1 MLQLVLVS
9 CVSGTSRKNMSPT
22 KKQRRAKF
30 FATDQHEIHH
40 HCWYNCDVYLKQL
53 YSAYYA
59 WDILETKKQHRWN
72 SDWNSY
78 IFHAHPWILARKK
91 RQARRQLVIM
101 TSLDLSSA
109 SWHPCQIMARVDNI
123 KYMKH
128 FEVSSLCFAFFK
140 IQWWRFSS
148 FCHIVGIHGNAA
160 PSFFSMKLAL
170 PHRWA
175 QMFAKLRCAKMLS
188 LWSVPPWP
196 AWIQLGIWRFLSSS
210 LAMPRGR

>member
-40 HCWYNCDVYLKQL
+40 HCWYSCDVYLKQL

-78 IFHAHPWILARKK
+78 IFHATPGSWQGRSAK
-91 RQARRQLVIM
+91 RED
-101 TSLDLSSA
+101 SWS
-109 SWHPCQIMARVDNI
+109 SWHLWI
-123 KYMKH
+123 
-128 FEVSSLCFAFFK
+128 FL
-140 IQWWRFSS
+140 
-148 FCHIVGIHGNAA
+148 
-160 PSFFSMKLAL
+160 L
-170 PHRWA
+170 PHDIHVKSWPGWITSNMNEALRGKLP
-175 QMFAKLRCAKMLS
+175 MFCLFQNPVMTIFLVLS
-188 LWSVPPWP
+188 YSWYSW
-196 AWIQLGIWRFLSSS
+196 
-210 LAMPRGR
+210 